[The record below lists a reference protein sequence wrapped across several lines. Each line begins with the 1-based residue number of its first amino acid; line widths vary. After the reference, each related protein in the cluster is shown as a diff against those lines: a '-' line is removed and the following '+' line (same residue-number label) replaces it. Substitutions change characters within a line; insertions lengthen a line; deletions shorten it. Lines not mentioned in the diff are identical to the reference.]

1 VRAVLVVAEEMPQE
15 RVDER
20 AAGRSA
26 HLPIMPRRYAARML
40 GTIIAAL
47 ASAFVTGALAR
58 FAVPGPDP
66 MPAWLTVVIGLGGT
80 VIGGGIVLL
89 AIGQNPSWVGIA
101 SFMASIALVVIYRR
115 FIQQRPL
122 WGPDAYRFPKK
133 GFGVEQY
140 RERLQRAG
148 IDPDQVMSPFNPAA
162 VNAKPGG
169 GAPAPTQE
177 GGGDPTE
184 NPAYYLRLIEELHD
198 NGVLNDAEYD
208 SSRLRLLERLRA

>member
-1 VRAVLVVAEEMPQE
+1 
-15 RVDER
+15 
-20 AAGRSA
+20 
-26 HLPIMPRRYAARML
+26 ML

-47 ASAFVTGALAR
+47 ASAFITGALAR

-80 VIGGGIVLL
+80 VVGGGIVLL
-89 AIGQNPSWVGIA
+89 AIGQNASWVGIA
-101 SFMASIALVVIYRR
+101 SFMASILLVVIYRR

-133 GFGVEQY
+133 GIGVEQY

-162 VNAKPGG
+162 AAGAAQPGAG
-169 GAPAPTQE
+169 VAATVASD

>member
-1 VRAVLVVAEEMPQE
+1 V
-15 RVDER
+15 
-20 AAGRSA
+20 
-26 HLPIMPRRYAARML
+26 IMPPRYAARML

-47 ASAFVTGALAR
+47 ASAFITGALAR

-80 VIGGGIVLL
+80 VVGGGIVILTV
-89 AIGQNPSWVGIA
+89 GQNAGWVGMA
-101 SFMASIALVVIYRR
+101 SFAASIALVVIYRR
-115 FIQQRPL
+115 FIQKRAL

-148 IDPDQVMSPFNPAA
+148 IDPDQVMSPFVPTTTNAA
-162 VNAKPGG
+162 EAGG
-169 GAPAPTQE
+169 VAPFGTTTE

-208 SSRLRLLERLRA
+208 ASRLRLLERLRA

>member
-1 VRAVLVVAEEMPQE
+1 
-15 RVDER
+15 
-20 AAGRSA
+20 
-26 HLPIMPRRYAARML
+26 ML

-80 VIGGGIVLL
+80 VIGVGIVLL
-89 AIGQNPSWVGIA
+89 TVGQDASWVGIA
-101 SFMASIALVVIYRR
+101 SFMASIALVVVYRR
-115 FIQQRPL
+115 FIQQRAL

-148 IDPDQVMSPFNPAA
+148 IDPDQVMSPFVPTSANAQPGSGTAA
-162 VNAKPGG
+162 GVAGTHPN
-169 GAPAPTQE
+169 

-208 SSRLRLLERLRA
+208 ASRLRLLERLRA

>member
-1 VRAVLVVAEEMPQE
+1 VF
-15 RVDER
+15 
-20 AAGRSA
+20 S
-26 HLPIMPRRYAARML
+26 
-40 GTIIAAL
+40 TIIAAL
-47 ASAFVTGALAR
+47 ASAFITGALAR

-66 MPAWLTVVIGLGGT
+66 MPAWLTVIIGLGGT
-80 VIGGGIVLL
+80 VVGGGIILL
-89 AIGQNPSWVGIA
+89 TVGQSPGWVGIA
-101 SFMASIALVVIYRR
+101 SFAVSIALVVIYRR
-115 FIQQRPL
+115 FVQKRAL

-148 IDPDQVMSPFNPAA
+148 IDPDQVMSPFVPTNMNAA
-162 VNAKPGG
+162 NAAAA
-169 GAPAPTQE
+169 APATSGTE

-198 NGVLNDAEYD
+198 NGVRNDAEYD

>member
-1 VRAVLVVAEEMPQE
+1 
-15 RVDER
+15 
-20 AAGRSA
+20 
-26 HLPIMPRRYAARML
+26 ML

-80 VIGGGIVLL
+80 VLGGGIVILT
-89 AIGQNPSWVGIA
+89 IGQNASWVGIA

-115 FIQQRPL
+115 FIQKRPL

-148 IDPDQVMSPFNPAA
+148 IDPDQVMSPFVPTATNAQPGAA
-162 VNAKPGG
+162 
-169 GAPAPTQE
+169 GAQTAVAAE

-208 SSRLRLLERLRA
+208 ASRLRVLERLRA

>member
-1 VRAVLVVAEEMPQE
+1 V
-15 RVDER
+15 
-20 AAGRSA
+20 
-26 HLPIMPRRYAARML
+26 L

-47 ASAFVTGALAR
+47 ASAFITGALAR

-89 AIGQNPSWVGIA
+89 TIGKNASWVGIA

-148 IDPDQVMSPFNPAA
+148 IDPDHVMSPFVPAA
-162 VNAKPGG
+162 AANAQPGA
-169 GAPAPTQE
+169 GATASAPRE
-177 GGGDPTE
+177 GGGEPTE

-208 SSRLRLLERLRA
+208 ASRLRLLERLRA

>member
-1 VRAVLVVAEEMPQE
+1 
-15 RVDER
+15 
-20 AAGRSA
+20 
-26 HLPIMPRRYAARML
+26 ML

-47 ASAFVTGALAR
+47 ASAFITGALAR

-80 VIGGGIVLL
+80 VVGGGIVLL
-89 AIGQNPSWVGIA
+89 TIGQNASWVGVA

-148 IDPDQVMSPFNPAA
+148 IDPDKVMSPFNPAA
-162 VNAKPGG
+162 AAGAQPG
-169 GAPAPTQE
+169 ATATTTAASE
-177 GGGDPTE
+177 GGGEPTE

>member
-1 VRAVLVVAEEMPQE
+1 
-15 RVDER
+15 
-20 AAGRSA
+20 
-26 HLPIMPRRYAARML
+26 ML
-40 GTIIAAL
+40 GTIVAAL
-47 ASAFVTGALAR
+47 ASAFITGALAR

-80 VIGGGIVLL
+80 VVGGGIVILTV
-89 AIGQNPSWVGIA
+89 GQSPGWVGTA
-101 SFMASIALVVIYRR
+101 SFGVSIVLVLVYRR
-115 FIQQRPL
+115 FIQKRPL

-148 IDPDQVMSPFNPAA
+148 IDPDKVMSPFVPTAMN
-162 VNAKPGG
+162 
-169 GAPAPTQE
+169 APAGAGAAAATVAS
-177 GGGDPTE
+177 GDGGDPTE

-208 SSRLRLLERLRA
+208 ASRLRLLERLRA

>member
-1 VRAVLVVAEEMPQE
+1 MV
-15 RVDER
+15 
-20 AAGRSA
+20 
-26 HLPIMPRRYAARML
+26 

-47 ASAFVTGALAR
+47 ASAFITGALAR

-80 VIGGGIVLL
+80 VVGGGIVVLTL
-89 AIGQNPSWVGIA
+89 GQNAGAVGIA
-101 SFMASIALVVIYRR
+101 SFAASIALVIVYRR
-115 FIQQRPL
+115 FVQKRAL

-140 RERLQRAG
+140 RERLQRVG
-148 IDPDQVMSPFNPAA
+148 IDPDQVMSPYVPGRTNTPSPGAGAPGAA
-162 VNAKPGG
+162 PGG
-169 GAPAPTQE
+169 PPVPE
-177 GGGDPTE
+177 GGGEPTE

-208 SSRLRLLERLRA
+208 ASRLRLLERLRA

>member
-1 VRAVLVVAEEMPQE
+1 
-15 RVDER
+15 
-20 AAGRSA
+20 
-26 HLPIMPRRYAARML
+26 ML

-89 AIGQNPSWVGIA
+89 TVGQDASWVGIA

-122 WGPDAYRFPKK
+122 WGPEAYRFPKK

-148 IDPDQVMSPFNPAA
+148 IDPDQVMSPFVP
-162 VNAKPGG
+162 
-169 GAPAPTQE
+169 APANAQSGAAAPGTAPTHG

>member
-1 VRAVLVVAEEMPQE
+1 
-15 RVDER
+15 
-20 AAGRSA
+20 
-26 HLPIMPRRYAARML
+26 ML

-47 ASAFVTGALAR
+47 ASAFITGALAR

-80 VIGGGIVLL
+80 VLGGGIVLL
-89 AIGQNPSWVGIA
+89 TIGQNPGWVGIA
-101 SFMASIALVVIYRR
+101 SFMASIALVVLYRR

-148 IDPDQVMSPFNPAA
+148 IDPDKVMSPFVPTATNANPGAA
-162 VNAKPGG
+162 GAAATTATQGG
-169 GAPAPTQE
+169 GGE
-177 GGGDPTE
+177 PTE

-208 SSRLRLLERLRA
+208 ASRLRLLERLRA

>member
-1 VRAVLVVAEEMPQE
+1 
-15 RVDER
+15 
-20 AAGRSA
+20 
-26 HLPIMPRRYAARML
+26 ML

-47 ASAFVTGALAR
+47 ASAFITGALAR

-80 VIGGGIVLL
+80 VVGGGIVLIT
-89 AIGQNPSWVGIA
+89 IGQNASWVGIA
-101 SFMASIALVVIYRR
+101 SFMASIALVIGYRR
-115 FIQQRPL
+115 FIQQRAL

-133 GFGVEQY
+133 GFGVDQY

-148 IDPDQVMSPFNPAA
+148 IDPDQVMSPFNPTAVAGGQPGAA
-162 VNAKPGG
+162 ATTTAASQGG
-169 GAPAPTQE
+169 GE
-177 GGGDPTE
+177 PTE

>member
-1 VRAVLVVAEEMPQE
+1 
-15 RVDER
+15 
-20 AAGRSA
+20 
-26 HLPIMPRRYAARML
+26 ML

-47 ASAFVTGALAR
+47 ASAFITGALAR

-89 AIGQNPSWVGIA
+89 AIGQNASWVGIA

-115 FIQQRPL
+115 FIQKRAL

-148 IDPDQVMSPFNPAA
+148 IDPDKVMSPFNPTAA
-162 VNAKPGG
+162 GPAQPGAADT
-169 GAPAPTQE
+169 APVASE

-208 SSRLRLLERLRA
+208 GSRLRLLARLRA

>member
-1 VRAVLVVAEEMPQE
+1 
-15 RVDER
+15 
-20 AAGRSA
+20 
-26 HLPIMPRRYAARML
+26 ML

-47 ASAFVTGALAR
+47 ASAFITGALAR

-80 VIGGGIVLL
+80 VVGGGIVILTV
-89 AIGQNPSWVGIA
+89 GQNPGWVGIA
-101 SFMASIALVVIYRR
+101 SFAASIALVIIYRR
-115 FIQQRPL
+115 FIQKRPL

-148 IDPDQVMSPFNPAA
+148 IDPDKVMSPFVPTATN
-162 VNAKPGG
+162 VTPGG
-169 GAPAPTQE
+169 AAATQASSA

-198 NGVLNDAEYD
+198 NGVLTDAEYD
-208 SSRLRLLERLRA
+208 ASRLRLLERLRA

>member
-1 VRAVLVVAEEMPQE
+1 
-15 RVDER
+15 
-20 AAGRSA
+20 
-26 HLPIMPRRYAARML
+26 MPRRYAARML

-80 VIGGGIVLL
+80 VVGGGIVLL
-89 AIGQNPSWVGIA
+89 TIGQNASWVGIA

-148 IDPDQVMSPFNPAA
+148 IDPDQVMSPFNPTAA
-162 VNAKPGG
+162 ANMQPGSG
-169 GAPAPTQE
+169 AAAPAATHE

-208 SSRLRLLERLRA
+208 ASRLRLLERLRA